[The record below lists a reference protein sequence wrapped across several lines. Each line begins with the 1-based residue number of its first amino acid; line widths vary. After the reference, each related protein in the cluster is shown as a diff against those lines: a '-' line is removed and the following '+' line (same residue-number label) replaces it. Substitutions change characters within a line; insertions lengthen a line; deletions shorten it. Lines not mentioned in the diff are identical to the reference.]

1 MKIFKAVVM
10 LLILI
15 GGIANAQVNRC
26 SYLPPRQAD
35 NWLLYKDVN
44 LQFDE
49 SGPTVINQENNIR
62 YPGSACISDEEGN
75 LVLFTD
81 GLKVYNKNYE
91 VISFDDLKGYALT
104 NQMALIVP
112 NPVLKQMYYIFT
124 TDNSYQNPGFN
135 MARVDM
141 TFNDNKGGVM
151 EITPLLEKS
160 ALMLTGVENRDK
172 TGYWV
177 LTHDIGNN
185 EFNPFL
191 VTSSGV
197 ETKEPVPAGP
207 IVDTGLDDVIGGIKF
222 SPKGD
227 KLAMVAFGASL
238 IELFN
243 FNNSTGEI
251 SHWLSI
257 STPFNAL
264 GAGPSFLQFSPDGSK
279 LYVTIFNKSSFAG
292 RLYQFDLSLDDSEI
306 SNSAVWLN
314 DDPGFNDSKLSAMQ
328 LARDGRIYMGNITSG
343 FLNVVENPNRPG
355 KFCNY
360 RRDVYSLNTTLSY
373 CMPNFIESFFDVP
386 PVDYDTKCFGDET
399 EFYILNKSNIETV
412 SWDFGDYDA
421 VDNYIT
427 APVNEIHSHKYF
439 YRICGHI
446 PTSSFLF

>member
-1 MKIFKAVVM
+1 MKIFNAVVM
-10 LLILI
+10 LLVFF
-15 GGIANAQVNRC
+15 GSTANAQVNRC

-35 NWLLYKDVN
+35 NWLLYQDVN

-49 SGPTVINQENNIR
+49 SGPTVIPLENNIR
-62 YPGSACISDEEGN
+62 YFASASISDSAGN

-81 GLKVYNKNYE
+81 GLAVYNKDYE
-91 VISFDDLKGYALT
+91 VISYGNLTGYALQ

-124 TDNSYQNPGFN
+124 TDNPYENPGFN
-135 MARVDM
+135 MSRVDM
-141 TFNDNKGGVM
+141 TFNENKGGVM
-151 EITPLLEKS
+151 EMNTPLLAKS
-160 ALMLTGVENRDK
+160 AMMLTGVQNRDT

-185 EFNPFL
+185 EFIPFL

-197 ETKEPVPAGP
+197 ETKSPVAAGP
-207 IVDTGLDDVIGGIKF
+207 VINTGLEDGLGGIKI

-243 FNNSTGEI
+243 FDNSTGAI
-251 SHWLSI
+251 THWLSI
-257 STPFNAL
+257 ATPFNAL
-264 GAGPSFLQFSPDGSK
+264 GTGPSFLQFSPDGSK

-292 RLYQFDLSLDDSEI
+292 RLYQFDLSLDDADI

-328 LARDGRIYMGNITSG
+328 LARDGKIYMSSISSG
-343 FLNVVENPNRPG
+343 FLNVIENPNRPG

-360 RRDVYSLNTTLSY
+360 KRDVYPLNTTLRY
-373 CMPNFIESFFDVP
+373 CMPNFIKETFD
-386 PVDYDTKCFGDET
+386 E
-399 EFYILNKSNIETV
+399 
-412 SWDFGDYDA
+412 
-421 VDNYIT
+421 
-427 APVNEIHSHKYF
+427 
-439 YRICGHI
+439 
-446 PTSSFLF
+446 